1 MSSIL
6 NDTKKQLGIDE
17 ASEYFDPV
25 ILMNINSVFVTL
37 NQLGVGPDTIFSIED
52 EEDDWDDFM
61 TDSTVAMVKPYLYM
75 KVRLMFD
82 PPQQQTLLDAMERQ
96 VSELE
101 FRLVVTTSK

>member
-17 ASEYFDPV
+17 AYEYFDPV